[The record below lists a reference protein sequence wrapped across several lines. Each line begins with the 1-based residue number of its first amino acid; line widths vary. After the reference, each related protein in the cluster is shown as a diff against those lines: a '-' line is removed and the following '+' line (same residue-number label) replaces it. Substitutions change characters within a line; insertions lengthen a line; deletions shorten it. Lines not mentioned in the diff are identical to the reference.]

1 MPKCFNLDIN
11 YPQTQNFFREKM
23 KIHEYQAK
31 VLLKKYGVPI
41 QDGIA
46 IKDINEFDSAISELQ
61 SRGINQFVVKS
72 QIHAGGRGKGRIY
85 NANNKQELILEGG
98 VKFTTSVD
106 KAREYASKM
115 LGNLIVTHQTGP
127 AGKIVK
133 TLIITEGLDYKKEL
147 YLGILLD
154 RSVSKNVIMVST
166 EGGVEIEKV
175 AEETPEKII
184 KEWIDPSVGIQNYQ
198 ARKLAFGLGLEGN
211 TFKNFIP
218 FVIKL
223 YKAYED
229 SDASLLEINP
239 LIITNDDKVVALD
252 AKMNFDDNSLY
263 RHPEI
268 AGYRDMNE
276 EDPLEI
282 EASKYNLNY
291 IKLDGNVGCMVNG
304 AGLAMATMDIIK
316 LAGGEPANFLDVGG
330 GANKETVANG
340 FKIILADSNVKAI
353 LINIFGGIVRCDR
366 VAQGVIDA
374 VKEIHVKVPVVVRLE
389 GTNAIEAK
397 EMLENSGLNF
407 EVAVS
412 LQEAALKV
420 TSVLQAEFV

>member
-1 MPKCFNLDIN
+1 
-11 YPQTQNFFREKM
+11 M

-31 VLLKKYGVPI
+31 EILKKYAVPV

-46 IKDINEFDSAISELQ
+46 IKSMNEFDSAIQQLQ
-61 SRGINQFVVKS
+61 ARGINQFVVKS
-72 QIHAGGRGKGRIY
+72 QIHAGGRGKGKIY
-85 NANNKQELILEGG
+85 NPANRDELILEGG
-98 VKFTTSVD
+98 VKFTTDVQ
-106 KAREYASKM
+106 KAKDYASKM
-115 LGNLIVTHQTGP
+115 LGNLLVTHQTG
-127 AGKIVK
+127 AEGKIVQ
-133 TLIITEGLDYKKEL
+133 TLFITEGLDYKKEL

-154 RSVSKNVIMVST
+154 RAASKNVIMAST

-184 KEWIDPSVGIQNYQ
+184 KEWVDPAIGFQGFQ

-211 TFKNFIP
+211 AFKNFVNFIL
-218 FVIKL
+218 KL

-229 SDASLLEINP
+229 TDASLLEINP
-239 LIITNDDKVVALD
+239 LVITNDDRILALD
-252 AKMNFDDNSLY
+252 AKMNFDDNALF
-263 RHPEI
+263 RHKDI
-268 AGYRDMNE
+268 ADYRDLNE
-276 EDPLEI
+276 EAPLEI

-340 FKIILADSNVKAI
+340 FKIILSDPNVKAI

-374 VKEIHVKVPVVVRLE
+374 VKEIEVNVPVVVRLD

-407 EVAVS
+407 SVAS
-412 LQEAALKV
+412 TLKEAAEKV
-420 TSVLQAEFV
+420 TNVLAKV